1 MRLGYLAVFLLLLEA
16 ATGVGLMFH
25 YRPAVGVAYLDLVDL
40 REVSGFG
47 FLRGLHR
54 WGAYAAVITVWLHM
68 LRVALR
74 GAYAP
79 PRRFNWTVGVALMI
93 LTLLLAA
100 TGYLL
105 SWDQQAYWGISTL
118 LPFGD
123 APPEGG
129 QGRMLLSF
137 YVWHSVGLPLVM
149 AALTVYHLRRAR
161 RDDDAA
167 SEVATMSSPAAPSPP
182 AES

>member
-1 MRLGYLAVFLLLLEA
+1 MRLGNLAVFLLLFEA

-25 YRPAVGVAYLDLVDL
+25 YRPAVGVAYLDAVDL

-47 FLRGLHR
+47 FARGLHR

-79 PRRFNWTVGVALMI
+79 PRRVNWAVGVALMI

-105 SWDQQAYWGISTL
+105 PWDQQAYWGIATL
-118 LPFGD
+118 SPAGD
-123 APPEGG
+123 LVATPEARH
-129 QGRMLLSF
+129 GRTLLSF
-137 YVWHSVGLPLVM
+137 YVWHSVALPLLM
-149 AALTVYHLRRAR
+149 AALTLYHLYRAR
-161 RDDDAA
+161 RD
-167 SEVATMSSPAAPSPP
+167 EVAAGEQEASPAA
-182 AES
+182 

>member
-1 MRLGYLAVFLLLLEA
+1 MRLGYLAVFLLLLET
-16 ATGVGLMFH
+16 ATGVGLMFY
-25 YRPAVGVAYLDLVDL
+25 YRPAASVAYLDVVDL

-47 FLRGLHR
+47 FARGLHR

-79 PRRFNWTVGVALMI
+79 PRRLNWTVGVALMI

-105 SWDQQAYWGISTL
+105 PWDQQAYWGIAALS
-118 LPFGD
+118 PAGEVASD
-123 APPEGG
+123 P
-129 QGRMLLSF
+129 GRMLLSA
-137 YVWHSVGLPLVM
+137 YVWHSVALPLAM
-149 AALTVYHLRRAR
+149 AALTVFHLRRAR
-161 RDDDAA
+161 RDDDTEREAGAA
-167 SEVATMSSPAAPSPP
+167 A
-182 AES
+182 